1 MRRLLRR
8 PTNRWEWLAFALVI
22 GLLTSAAVTVW
33 WLGRYTVAVSRLR
46 RGVGD
51 TVFYAA
57 DGKPWFRLD
66 EQRRDVPLASI
77 APDLQ
82 HAVIAIEDH
91 RFSYHPGIDPIGLAR
106 AVVRDIRG
114 GGRLEGGSTLTQQLA
129 RTLFLSNVR
138 TYGRKIKEAA
148 IALMIEVQLSK
159 SDILELY
166 LNRMY
171 LSAGVYGVE
180 AMSQHLY
187 RKPAKSLTLA
197 EAALIAGLLRAPS
210 TLSPW
215 SNYDGALER
224 SRLVLRRMREQGYIT
239 PAQETAAATVRPRI
253 QPYRSPVDTRAAWAK
268 DFLRQQFRNEFGG
281 DHPPDWQV
289 RTTFR
294 PNLQDAA
301 ERAVEGGIRRLNRRN
316 LEAALV
322 AIDPRTGDV
331 VALVGGADYQ
341 RSTFNRATRSRRQPG
356 SAFKPFVFAAALG
369 RGYSPVSVLTDL
381 DSVSAPND
389 PEWHPSSV
397 SHTGDDSGSITLRT
411 ALAESNNAAAALLQ
425 QRLGS
430 RAVLNVGAD
439 VGLRDLPDVPS
450 LALGSGIVS
459 PLDLAAAYT
468 VFPGGGEVVRPR
480 GIVTVLDADGSE
492 VLSRPIQ
499 RARVLT
505 PAVAFQMVTMLQEV
519 VESGTASG
527 ARRIG
532 ITGPIGGKTGTTDGY
547 HDAWFVGFSTS
558 VVAAVWVGFDQ
569 PAPIG
574 PEAYAARI
582 ALPIWGDFMKR
593 AAADHAGARLPDPAR
608 RHRPRVVPRVPSQ
621 AARRLSRLHGV
632 PQGRRRGAITDVPG
646 APRIAEAGGGA
657 GGAGHSPRDRT
668 QYCRNLRP
676 RLMRL
681 LDESQPGWRRRH
693 RQGIERP
700 RARDVV
706 GVECSEGGVA
716 CAHRRDTS
724 SRPSLPSAGGRARAR
739 TRERRCPRCRTR
751 RNNRSSR
758 QRT

>member
-8 PTNRWEWLAFALVI
+8 PANRWQWAAFALALC
-22 GLLTSAAVTVW
+22 LLAGAAITVW

-66 EQRRDVPLASI
+66 EQRHDVPLADI

-114 GGRLEGGSTLTQQLA
+114 GGRVEGASTLTQQLA

-148 IALMIEVQLSK
+148 IALMLEVQLSK

-166 LNRMY
+166 LNRVY

-180 AMSQHLY
+180 TMSQHLY
-187 RKPAKSLTLA
+187 RKPAKNLTLA
-197 EAALIAGLLRAPS
+197 EASLIAGLLRSPS

-239 PAQETAAATVRPRI
+239 PAEETAAAAARPRI
-253 QPYRSPVDTRAAWAK
+253 QPYRSPVETRAAWAK
-268 DFLRQQFRNEFGG
+268 DYLRQQFRNQFGG

-294 PNLQDAA
+294 PALQDAA
-301 ERAVEGGIRRLNRRN
+301 ERAVQSGIRRLNRRN

-322 AIDPRTGDV
+322 ALDPRTGDV
-331 VALVGGADYQ
+331 IALVGGADYG

-356 SAFKPFVFAAALG
+356 SAFKPFVFAAALS
-369 RGYSPVSVLTDL
+369 RGYSPVSVLNDL

-397 SHTGDDSGSITLRT
+397 SHDGDDPGEITLRK

-430 RAVLNVGAD
+430 RAVLSLAAD

-450 LALGSGIVS
+450 LALGSGLVS

-468 VFPGGGEVVRPR
+468 VFPGEGEVVRPR
-480 GIVTVLDADGSE
+480 GIKSVLDAGGSE
-492 VLSRPIQ
+492 VFSRPIQ
-499 RARVLT
+499 AERVVSA
-505 PAVAFQMVTMLQEV
+505 AVAFQMVSMLQEV
-519 VESGTASG
+519 VESGTAAGLRASG
-527 ARRIG
+527 VV
-532 ITGPIGGKTGTTDGY
+532 GPIGGKTGTTDGY

-558 VVAAVWVGFDQ
+558 LVAAVWVGFDQ

-574 PEAYAARI
+574 ADAYAARV
-582 ALPIWGDFMKR
+582 AVPIWGDFMKR
-593 AAADHAGARLPDPAR
+593 ASATMPAR
-608 RHRPRVVPRVPSQ
+608 DFPIPPDVTGHELCRVSHLKPLDGCPVYTEYFKEGDDVPSRLCPVHKGSLRQ
-621 AARRLSRLHGV
+621 AAERAVQGV
-632 PQGRRRGAITDVPG
+632 LRGLGRS
-646 APRIAEAGGGA
+646 IA
-657 GGAGHSPRDRT
+657 
-668 QYCRNLRP
+668 
-676 RLMRL
+676 
-681 LDESQPGWRRRH
+681 
-693 RQGIERP
+693 GIF
-700 RARDVV
+700 
-706 GVECSEGGVA
+706 
-716 CAHRRDTS
+716 
-724 SRPSLPSAGGRARAR
+724 
-739 TRERRCPRCRTR
+739 R
-751 RNNRSSR
+751 RN
-758 QRT
+758 

>member
-1 MRRLLRR
+1 MMRRWLRR
-8 PTNRWEWLAFALVI
+8 PANRWQWAAFALALCVLA
-22 GLLTSAAVTVW
+22 GAATTVW
-33 WLGRYTVAVSRLR
+33 WLGRYSVAVSRLR

-66 EQRRDVPLASI
+66 EQRHDVPLAAI

-114 GGRLEGGSTLTQQLA
+114 GGRVEGASTLTQQLA

-166 LNRMY
+166 LNRVY

-180 AMSQHLY
+180 TMAQHLY
-187 RKPAKSLTLA
+187 RKPARNLTLA
-197 EAALIAGLLRAPS
+197 EASLIAGLLRSPS

-215 SNYDGALER
+215 SNYEGALDR
-224 SRLVLRRMREQGYIT
+224 SHLVLRRMREQGYIT
-239 PAQETAAATVRPRI
+239 PAQETAAAEVRPRI
-253 QPYRSPVDTRAAWAK
+253 QPYRSPVDIRAAWAK
-268 DFLRQQFRNEFGG
+268 DYLRQQFRNEFGG

-294 PNLQDAA
+294 PALQEAA
-301 ERAVEGGIRRLNRRN
+301 ERAVENGVRRLKRPN

-322 AIDPRTGDV
+322 ALDPRTGDV

-341 RSTFNRATRSRRQPG
+341 RSTFNRATRGRRQPG
-356 SAFKPFVFAAALG
+356 SAFKPFVFAAALS
-369 RGYSPVSVLTDL
+369 RGYSPVSVLRDL

-389 PEWHPSSV
+389 PEWHPTSV
-397 SHTGDDSGSITLRT
+397 SHDGDASGEITLRK

-430 RAVLNVGAD
+430 RAVLSLAAN

-468 VFPGGGEVVRPR
+468 VFPGEGEVVRPR
-480 GIVTVLDADGSE
+480 GIVSVLDAGGSE
-492 VLSRPIQ
+492 VFSRPIQ
-499 RARVLT
+499 SESVVS
-505 PAVAFQMVTMLQEV
+505 PAVAFQMVSMLQEV

-527 ARRIG
+527 LKASG
-532 ITGPIGGKTGTTDGY
+532 IAGPIGGKTGTTDGY

-558 VVAAVWVGFDQ
+558 LVAAVWVGFDQ
-569 PAPIG
+569 PAAIG
-574 PEAYAARI
+574 TEAYAARI
-582 ALPIWGDFMKR
+582 AVPIWGEFMKR
-593 AAADHAGARLPDPAR
+593 ASATMPAR
-608 RHRPRVVPRVPSQ
+608 DFPIPPDLTAHELCRVSHLKPLDGCPVYTEYFKDGDDVPSRLCPVHTGSLKQ
-621 AARRLSRLHGV
+621 A
-632 PQGRRRGAITDVPG
+632 T
-646 APRIAEAGGGA
+646 
-657 GGAGHSPRDRT
+657 
-668 QYCRNLRP
+668 
-676 RLMRL
+676 
-681 LDESQPGWRRRH
+681 
-693 RQGIERP
+693 
-700 RARDVV
+700 
-706 GVECSEGGVA
+706 
-716 CAHRRDTS
+716 
-724 SRPSLPSAGGRARAR
+724 ARAVQGVLR
-739 TRERRCPRCRTR
+739 GIGRSIAGIFRRK
-751 RNNRSSR
+751 
-758 QRT
+758 